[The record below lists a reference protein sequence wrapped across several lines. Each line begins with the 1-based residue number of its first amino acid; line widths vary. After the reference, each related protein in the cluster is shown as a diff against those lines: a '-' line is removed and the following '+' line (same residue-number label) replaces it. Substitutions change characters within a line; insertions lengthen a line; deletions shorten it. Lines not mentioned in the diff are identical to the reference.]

1 MTRCTVSVLYCYR
14 SMTIALVAVF
24 ILPYV
29 TYVVINIYIVRVRIS
44 MVLINYP
51 LARRIIY
58 AYICSIHICIL

>member
-1 MTRCTVSVLYCYR
+1 
-14 SMTIALVAVF
+14 MTIALVAVF

-29 TYVVINIYIVRVRIS
+29 TYVVINILIYIHSNLRVSIS

-51 LARRIIY
+51 PARRIIY

>member
-1 MTRCTVSVLYCYR
+1 
-14 SMTIALVAVF
+14 MTIALVAVF

-29 TYVVINIYIVRVRIS
+29 TYVVLNIYIVRVRIS